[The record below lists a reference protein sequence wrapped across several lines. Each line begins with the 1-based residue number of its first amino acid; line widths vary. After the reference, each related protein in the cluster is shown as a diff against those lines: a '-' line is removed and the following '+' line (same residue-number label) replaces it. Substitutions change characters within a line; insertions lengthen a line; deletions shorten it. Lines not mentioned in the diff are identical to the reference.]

1 MSDAAT
7 TGAPMRTAP
16 RRRWYRRHPV
26 LSVLLALLVVVVL
39 VVGVLVGRAL
49 LVLASIGPRAEYWEQ
64 QAERPGDVTYV
75 ALGDSLS
82 QGIGSSSPQTSF
94 VGVLA
99 DDLRGRIK
107 GRLRVVNLSVTGAT
121 AQELVDDQLPAFE
134 DLLAALQAEGRGPA
148 LVTLVIG
155 ANDSGSTPPEEFRG
169 HVETILDTLPA
180 GSYVGDVPDFNGGP
194 RLESAAALSEVVRE
208 EVSERPELVLVPLEA
223 ATGDLTVRE
232 YAGDFFHPSDR
243 GYLRYVIAFRAAI
256 VAVEGPA
263 VAAATAVEG
272 ADQGAAVT
280 EDVG

>member
-1 MSDAAT
+1 MSDAAS
-7 TGAPMRTAP
+7 TGAPTRAAP
-16 RRRWYRRHPV
+16 RRRWSRRHPV
-26 LSVLLALLVVVVL
+26 LSVLLVLVAVVVV

-49 LVLASIGPRAEYWEQ
+49 LVLASIGPRAEHWEL
-64 QAERPGDVTYV
+64 QAGLPGDVTYV

-94 VGVLA
+94 VAVLA
-99 DDLRGRIK
+99 DDLRERSDGQV
-107 GRLRVVNLSVTGAT
+107 RVVNLSVTGAE
-121 AQELVDDQLPAFE
+121 AAELVENQLPAFE
-134 DLLAALQAEGRGPA
+134 DLLAELEAHGREPA

-155 ANDSGSTPPEEFRG
+155 ANDAGSTPPEEFRG

-223 ATGDLTVRE
+223 ATGDLTLRE
-232 YAGDFFHPSDR
+232 YAGDFFHPSDG

-256 VAVEGPA
+256 VAVGG
-263 VAAATAVEG
+263 TAVG
-272 ADQGAAVT
+272 GTVAV